1 MTGKSMSKRLF
12 WVLWALA
19 GCVFVALLAATLT
32 LAARARAQAVLGR
45 PVYLTS
51 NTMTVRLH
59 QQPRASSPVVAV
71 LVRGS
76 EVIVNE
82 VTSRGGQTWY
92 FVRKG
97 EMTPGWVPSNRIRFR
112 PP

>member
-1 MTGKSMSKRLF
+1 MSKTLF
-12 WVLWALA
+12 LGLWVLA

-32 LAARARAQAVLGR
+32 LAARTRAHAILSR

-51 NTMTVRLH
+51 NTLTVHLH
-59 QQPRASSPVVAV
+59 QQPRASSPVAAV

-76 EVIVNE
+76 EVVVSE
-82 VTSRGGQTWY
+82 VTRRGGQTWY
-92 FVRKG
+92 LVQKG
-97 EMTPGWVPSNRIRFR
+97 KMTPGWVPSSHIQFR